1 MLYNEEID
9 AQKVFESSTF
19 FLDQKKK
26 TLKKIQIEET
36 FQYNNGYIGAIYN
49 VHYTQKKKMSIFLS
63 ETNAP
68 TFSILFSI
76 MLEL

>member
-19 FLDQKKK
+19 FLEQRKK

-49 VHYTQKKKMSIFLS
+49 VHYTQKKKNEYFL
-63 ETNAP
+63 
-68 TFSILFSI
+68 I
-76 MLEL
+76 

>member
-26 TLKKIQIEET
+26 NPEENT
-36 FQYNNGYIGAIYN
+36 NRRNL
-49 VHYTQKKKMSIFLS
+49 SI
-63 ETNAP
+63 
-68 TFSILFSI
+68 
-76 MLEL
+76 